1 MWCLSLHTSDD
12 RDYNKIMSGKRKRVN
27 GVEAILGV
35 RYPGLST
42 DDDGGCVGEGTE
54 VVRGDNRKVED
65 SHRREEK

>member
-1 MWCLSLHTSDD
+1 
-12 RDYNKIMSGKRKRVN
+12 MSGKRKRVN